1 MGKKPYKDNPILE
14 SVLQLKKLE
23 FDSDIKIAYEQ
34 VQKELGDNFDL
45 HMNNIAQE
53 IISLQREARKG
64 TTYFLAGLLLTLP
77 DEEFEGY
84 SDEEKDNFYFY
95 IKLVKAAIHWGQL
108 KGIK

>member
-1 MGKKPYKDNPILE
+1 MAKKNNPLLD

-23 FDSDIKIAYEQ
+23 FDSDMKIAYEQ
-34 VQKELGDNFDL
+34 VQKELGDNFDF

-53 IISLQREARKG
+53 IISLQSEAREG

-77 DEEFEGY
+77 NEEFEGY
-84 SDEEKDNFYFY
+84 TQEEKDDFYFY
-95 IKLVKAAIHWGQL
+95 IKLVKAAIHWGHL